1 MSDERER
8 AGRLGVRTLTR
19 KTVRLVRKL
28 TGRTNTGKKGSGSV
42 DAEVWRA
49 REQPRLVAGS
59 DSWFTLASPT
69 VCDASFADFWIDG
82 KRAQDVQAPEH
93 GQIQSELF
101 GKLPREIREM
111 IYQELWR
118 DAGMGQHIIRTEAG
132 YAHTR
137 CLLHR
142 PGDPE
147 EKHEGGEPWESMWM
161 VPDARGTVPLW
172 YKREMS
178 TWCDHWKCEEAR
190 EENEIWKDIAKG
202 CRCVKVDTWTA
213 FLPMMLTCKRMYHE
227 CAASIYKSLTFTITD
242 IALAT
247 DIIRARNL
255 FGTRHQSPAHPFRR
269 INLSFRRHIYEGRT
283 FEQWVESW
291 SKILR
296 LLDTPDL
303 KSLHLWLDSDVFYE
317 RQWLSVTSNVLRRI
331 PEALTHKAAV
341 SLPPDGHRDRVVGA
355 TWLSD
360 LEQIPLAPS
369 RGTTLAEEAEQ
380 EEAKCFGVRRLRT

>member
-1 MSDERER
+1 M
-8 AGRLGVRTLTR
+8 V
-19 KTVRLVRKL
+19 
-28 TGRTNTGKKGSGSV
+28 
-42 DAEVWRA
+42 
-49 REQPRLVAGS
+49 
-59 DSWFTLASPT
+59 
-69 VCDASFADFWIDG
+69 
-82 KRAQDVQAPEH
+82 
-93 GQIQSELF
+93 
-101 GKLPREIREM
+101 
-111 IYQELWR
+111 YQELWR
-118 DAGMGQHIIRTEAG
+118 DAGMGQHVIRTEAG

-190 EENEIWKDIAKG
+190 EENETWKVIAKG
-202 CRCVKVDTWTA
+202 CRCVKVDTWTP

-255 FGTRHQSPAHPFRR
+255 FGTRHRSPAHPFRR

-303 KSLHLWLDSDVFYE
+303 KSVHLWLDSDVFYE

-355 TWLSD
+355 AWLSD

-369 RGTTLAEEAEQ
+369 RGTTLAEEAE